1 MRPKPY
7 TSRYP
12 RGSIVQRLFDPL
24 AMAER
29 NNAGSMEFN
38 VDMTDIEAIP
48 DATEE
53 QFKLYADQQEI
64 EEDEEDEQ
72 GFYAYMAQELNSAN
86 IDN

>member
-1 MRPKPY
+1 
-7 TSRYP
+7 
-12 RGSIVQRLFDPL
+12 
-24 AMAER
+24 
-29 NNAGSMEFN
+29 MEFN
-38 VDMTDIEAIP
+38 VAMEDIEAIP